1 MNSNNATINLKMDLN
16 KTPEKTGYRYFQD
29 QFDDEAVLYVF
40 RKHPVVM
47 RKGLV
52 FGLLGPVVGVLP
64 AAIKPALGFGYFF
77 GGLGAGF
84 LLGMIIMLPSWISWY
99 FSVFIIT
106 NQRFI
111 QIIQKGFFH
120 RSVADIKLQQIQSI
134 SYELS
139 GLQQTLLGYGPI
151 KFQTYIGDFIIHD
164 VHHPGKIQKK
174 IQTILRQLNITSIN
188 YAGEINDK
196 EQFDI

>member
-1 MNSNNATINLKMDLN
+1 MDLS
-16 KTPEKTGYRYFQD
+16 KTPAKTGYRYFQD

-40 RKHPVVM
+40 RKHPIVM
-47 RKGLV
+47 RKGLIISL
-52 FGLLGPVVGVLP
+52 GSLLIGPVYSLILLNINP
-64 AAIKPALGFGYFF
+64 TNPPSIQFFF
-77 GGLGAGF
+77 GSLLISFFIGLVI
-84 LLGMIIMLPSWISWY
+84 LLPSWISWY
-99 FSVFIIT
+99 FSVFILT

-174 IQTILRQLNITSIN
+174 IQTILKDLNITSIN
-188 YAGEINDK
+188 YAGETNEK
-196 EQFDI
+196 EEFDI

>member
-1 MNSNNATINLKMDLN
+1 MDLS

-64 AAIKPALGFGYFF
+64 AAVKPELGFGYFF
-77 GGLGAGF
+77 GGLIAGF
-84 LLGMIIMLPSWISWY
+84 ILGMIIMLPSWISWY
-99 FSVFIIT
+99 FSVFIVT

-188 YAGEINDK
+188 YAGESNEK

>member
-1 MNSNNATINLKMDLN
+1 MDLS
-16 KTPEKTGYRYFQD
+16 KTPAKTGYRYFQD

-40 RKHPVVM
+40 RKHPIVM
-47 RKGLV
+47 RKGLIISL
-52 FGLLGPVVGVLP
+52 GSLLIGPVYSLILLNINP
-64 AAIKPALGFGYFF
+64 ANPPSIQFFF
-77 GGLGAGF
+77 GSLLISFFIGLVI
-84 LLGMIIMLPSWISWY
+84 LLPSWISWY
-99 FSVFIIT
+99 FSVFILT

-174 IQTILRQLNITSIN
+174 IQTILKDLNITSIN
-188 YAGEINDK
+188 YAGETNEK
-196 EQFDI
+196 EEFDI